1 MKYMLSLPSRTITF
15 TSEIIIINKQI
26 WMHYVC
32 PFDFIHHSSVTEFSF
47 RHTQRAWWADERERV
62 WEIASAIHYHW
73 AYAFFVHY
81 RLVSFGAD
89 ILCVKQ
95 TDWCGM
101 RIEQKKKTPHTNT
114 HSQIKRIKYEEKN
127 TLISQH
133 LSIWTGLKLHTQS
146 KGYFGLF
153 CYLFVH
159 NYARFIGKYGPFS
172 TSLKSSKFGSIIF
185 EHQDLDWI
193 LTSLF

>member
-1 MKYMLSLPSRTITF
+1 MLSLPSRTITF

-47 RHTQRAWWADERERV
+47 RHTQSMVSRRTRESMRDS
-62 WEIASAIHYHW
+62 ISNTLPLSIC
-73 AYAFFVHY
+73 FFVHY
-81 RLVSFGAD
+81 RLISFGAD

-101 RIEQKKKTPHTNT
+101 RTEQQKNTPHTNT

-172 TSLKSSKFGSIIF
+172 TSLK
-185 EHQDLDWI
+185 
-193 LTSLF
+193 

>member
-1 MKYMLSLPSRTITF
+1 MLSLPSRTITF

-101 RIEQKKKTPHTNT
+101 RIEQKKNTTHKHTLSNKTNKIRGKKHANITT
-114 HSQIKRIKYEEKN
+114 
-127 TLISQH
+127 SQH
-133 LSIWTGLKLHTQS
+133 LNRSQVAHSIERVLWIILLP
-146 KGYFGLF
+146 F
-153 CYLFVH
+153 C
-159 NYARFIGKYGPFS
+159 S
-172 TSLKSSKFGSIIF
+172 
-185 EHQDLDWI
+185 
-193 LTSLF
+193 